1 MMAIPLLGV
10 RDLSVRYHSRSGE
23 AVAVENLSFDIAAGE
38 AVALVGESGCGKS
51 TTALALSNLLPDE
64 ASSSGEVTFDG
75 LDLFRLPPK
84 AWRPILGPRIGMIFQ
99 EPMSAL
105 NPVYTVGDQIAEVL
119 HAHERLS
126 RKAARSRVLELLDL
140 VSMPEP
146 HRRIASYPHELSG
159 GQRQRAMIAQAIAL
173 TPLLLIADEPTTALD
188 STIQSQILELID
200 RLRRDLSMGL
210 LLISHDLTLVSRWT
224 DRVVVMHN
232 GKRMEELK
240 AEHLFQESQH
250 PYTKGLIGA
259 SIRLGDGR
267 HASSERLN
275 EIRTHRNSN
284 GTTSF
289 EIRSPPVAAEP
300 RTNATADALLEVED
314 LTVRYDPT
322 SKTPPAVDRV
332 TFELLRGE
340 TLGLVGESGSGKS
353 SLSKA
358 LSRLIP
364 VAGGQ
369 ILFEGQDITH
379 AGGADLRA
387 FRGRVQMIFQDPY
400 SSLNPRRTVGD
411 ILDSVLHAHK
421 YRNSADRQSRISEAL
436 DQVRLPRS
444 AVERFPHEFSGGQR
458 QRIAIARALI
468 VRPSL
473 VICDEPVSALDV
485 SVQAQILNLLAD
497 LKEEAGLSY
506 LFISHDLAVVKYI
519 SDRIMV
525 MKDGHII
532 ERGNH
537 QNLWSNPSHEYTRK
551 LIAAAS

>member
-10 RDLSVRYHSRSGE
+10 HGLSVRYHSRRGE
-23 AVAVENLSFDIAAGE
+23 AVAVDNLSFDVAAGE

-64 ASSSGEVTFDG
+64 ASISGQVIFEG
-75 LDLFRLPPK
+75 RDLLRMPPK
-84 AWRPILGPRIGMIFQ
+84 AWQSILGRRIGMIFQ

-105 NPVYTVGDQIAEVL
+105 NPVYTIGDQIAEVL

-140 VSMPEP
+140 VSLPEP
-146 HRRIASYPHELSG
+146 HRRIDSYPHELSG

-173 TPLLLIADEPTTALD
+173 TPRLLIADEPTTALD
-188 STIQSQILELID
+188 STIQSQILELIY
-200 RLRRDLSMGL
+200 RLRRELSMSL

-224 DRVVVMHN
+224 DRVVVMHS
-232 GKRMEELK
+232 GKKMEELE
-240 AEHLFQESQH
+240 AVHLFQKGHH

-259 SIRLGDGR
+259 SVRLGDGR

-275 EIRTHRNSN
+275 EIRTHSN
-284 GTTSF
+284 GNGTIGF
-289 EIRSPPVAAEP
+289 ELYSPPAAT
-300 RTNATADALLEVED
+300 RTIVTATGASLLEVNN
-314 LTVRYDPT
+314 LTVRYDT
-322 SKTPPAVDRV
+322 SGKTPPAVDRV

-364 VAGGQ
+364 VADGQ
-369 ILFEGQDITH
+369 ILFEGQNITH

-387 FRGRVQMIFQDPY
+387 LRGRVQMIFQDPY
-400 SSLNPRRTVGD
+400 ASLNPRRTVGD
-411 ILDSVLHAHK
+411 ILDSVLHAHQ
-421 YRNSADRQSRISEAL
+421 YRNSADRKSRISEAL
-436 DQVRLPRS
+436 GQVRLPRS
-444 AVERFPHEFSGGQR
+444 AAERFPHEFSGGQR

-497 LKEEAGLSY
+497 LKEEAGFSY

-525 MKDGHII
+525 MKDGHIV
-532 ERGNH
+532 ESDNH
-537 QNLWSNPSHEYTRK
+537 QNIWSNPSHEYTRK
-551 LIAAAS
+551 LISAAS

>member
-1 MMAIPLLGV
+1 MAIPLLDV
-10 RDLSVRYHSRSGE
+10 RNLSVRYQGRHGE
-23 AVAVENLSFDIAAGE
+23 AIAVDRLSFDIAAGE

-64 ASSSGEVTFDG
+64 ATSSGEVTFDG

-84 AWRPILGPRIGMIFQ
+84 AWRSILGRRIGMIFQ

-105 NPVYTVGDQIAEVL
+105 NPVYTIGDQIAEVL

-126 RKAARSRVLELLDL
+126 RKAARSRVLDLLDL

-159 GQRQRAMIAQAIAL
+159 GQRQRAMIALAIAL
-173 TPLLLIADEPTTALD
+173 TPRLLIADEPTTALD
-188 STIQSQILELID
+188 STIQGQILELID
-200 RLRRDLSMGL
+200 RLRRDLSMSL

-224 DRVVVMHN
+224 DRVVVMHS
-232 GKRMEELK
+232 GKKMEELK
-240 AEHLFQESQH
+240 AAHLFQESQH

-259 SIRLGDGR
+259 SIRLSDGR

-275 EIRTHRNSN
+275 EIRSHRKSN
-284 GTTSF
+284 GTISF
-289 EIRSPPVAAEP
+289 EIYSPPAAAK
-300 RTNATADALLEVED
+300 TNVNQTSDTLLEVEK
-314 LTVRYDPT
+314 LTVRYGL
-322 SKTPPAVDRV
+322 KGKIRPAVDGV
-332 TFELLRGE
+332 TFDLTRGE

-353 SLSKA
+353 SLAKA
-358 LSRLIP
+358 LTRLIP
-364 VAGGQ
+364 VVGGQ
-369 ILFEGQDITH
+369 MLFEGRDIAH
-379 AGGADLRA
+379 ATGADLHA
-387 FRGRVQMIFQDPY
+387 FRRQVQIIFQDPY
-400 SSLNPRRTVGD
+400 ASLNPRRTVGD
-411 ILDSVLHAHK
+411 ILNSVLHAHQ
-421 YRNSADRQSRISEAL
+421 YRSSADRTSRIGESL
-436 DQVRLPRS
+436 DQVGLPRS

-468 VRPSL
+468 LRPSL

-497 LKEEAGLSY
+497 LKVEAGLSY

-525 MKDGHII
+525 MKDGHIV
-532 ERGNH
+532 ESGNY
-537 QNLWSNPSHEYTRK
+537 QNIWSNPSHEYTRK
-551 LIAAAS
+551 LMSAAS